1 MTRQVETRE
10 IDMELSEIPGA
21 SLKVS
26 RVAIGTWA
34 IGGWMWGGTD
44 EAESVS
50 TIRAALEHGINI
62 IDTAPVYGFGRSEE
76 IVGKAIAEGG
86 LRSRVLIVGVGALGS
101 PVALYLAASGVGTI
115 GLADHDHV
123 RLSNLQRQI
132 IHSMEGLN
140 QPKVAGAA
148 RTVSALNP
156 DIKVETIEETVDER
170 NAMALLERYDVIVD
184 GTDSFRARYL
194 LSDAAYLLRKP
205 LVHGS
210 IFRIEGQVTVFVPGR
225 GCYRCLYPE
234 PPPAG
239 AIEESEDVGVF
250 AALPGIIGTIQ
261 AAETIKL
268 ITGVGDGLVNR
279 VLLHDTMAMT
289 FREVRY
295 RRNRACPVC
304 GDRPT
309 VQGLV
314 DYDAFVGVEARS

>member
-1 MTRQVETRE
+1 MAERTLTPEQRQRYARH
-10 IDMELSEIPGA
+10 LA
-21 SLKVS
+21 L
-26 RVAIGTWA
+26 
-34 IGGWMWGGTD
+34 
-44 EAESVS
+44 AEVGPAGQQKLL
-50 TIRAALEHGINI
+50 RA
-62 IDTAPVYGFGRSEE
+62 
-76 IVGKAIAEGG
+76 
-86 LRSRVLIVGVGALGS
+86 RVLIVGVGALGS

-132 IHSMEGLN
+132 IHTMEGLN
-140 QPKVAGAA
+140 RSKVDGAA

-156 DIKVETIEETVDER
+156 DIKVETVEATVDER
-170 NAMALLERYDVIVD
+170 NAMELLDRYEVIVD

-239 AIEESEDVGVF
+239 AIEESENVGVF

-304 GDRPT
+304 GDHPT
-309 VQGLV
+309 VHSLV
-314 DYDAFVGVEARS
+314 DYDAFVLEARS

>member
-1 MTRQVETRE
+1 MAQRSLAPEQRE
-10 IDMELSEIPGA
+10 RYARHLA
-21 SLKVS
+21 L
-26 RVAIGTWA
+26 
-34 IGGWMWGGTD
+34 
-44 EAESVS
+44 AEVGPAGQQKLL
-50 TIRAALEHGINI
+50 RA
-62 IDTAPVYGFGRSEE
+62 
-76 IVGKAIAEGG
+76 
-86 LRSRVLIVGVGALGS
+86 RVLIVGVGALGS
-101 PVALYLAASGVGTI
+101 PVALYLAASGVGAI

-123 RLSNLQRQI
+123 RLSNLQRQV
-132 IHSMEGLN
+132 IHTMDGLN
-140 QPKVAGAA
+140 RSKVAGAA

-156 DIKVETIEETVDER
+156 DIKVETVEATVDER
-170 NAMALLERYDVIVD
+170 NAMELLDRYDVIVD

-239 AIEESEDVGVF
+239 AIEESEDAGVF
-250 AALPGIIGTIQ
+250 AALPGVIGTIQ

-268 ITGVGDGLVNR
+268 ITGVGEGLVNR
-279 VLLHDTMAMT
+279 VLLHDSMAMT

-304 GDRPT
+304 GDHPT
-309 VQGLV
+309 VQRLV
-314 DYDAFVGVEARS
+314 DYDAFVGAQARP

>member
-1 MTRQVETRE
+1 MSERSLTSEQRQRYARHLALGEVGPAGQQK
-10 IDMELSEIPGA
+10 L
-21 SLKVS
+21 L
-26 RVAIGTWA
+26 
-34 IGGWMWGGTD
+34 
-44 EAESVS
+44 
-50 TIRAALEHGINI
+50 RA
-62 IDTAPVYGFGRSEE
+62 
-76 IVGKAIAEGG
+76 K
-86 LRSRVLIVGVGALGS
+86 VLIVGVGALGS

-132 IHSMEGLN
+132 IHTMEGLN
-140 QPKVAGAA
+140 RSKVDGAA

-156 DIKVETIEETVDER
+156 DIKVETIEATVDER
-170 NAMALLERYDVIVD
+170 NAMDLLDRYEVIVD

-239 AIEESEDVGVF
+239 AIEESENVGVF

-304 GDRPT
+304 GDHPT
-309 VQGLV
+309 VHSLV
-314 DYDAFVGVEARS
+314 DYDAFVLEARS

>member
-1 MTRQVETRE
+1 
-10 IDMELSEIPGA
+10 L
-21 SLKVS
+21 
-26 RVAIGTWA
+26 
-34 IGGWMWGGTD
+34 
-44 EAESVS
+44 
-50 TIRAALEHGINI
+50 N
-62 IDTAPVYGFGRSEE
+62 RS
-76 IVGKAIAEGG
+76 
-86 LRSRVLIVGVGALGS
+86 
-101 PVALYLAASGVGTI
+101 
-115 GLADHDHV
+115 
-123 RLSNLQRQI
+123 
-132 IHSMEGLN
+132 
-140 QPKVAGAA
+140 KVAGAA
-148 RTVSALNP
+148 RTLSALNP
-156 DIKVETIEETVDER
+156 EIKVETIEKTIDEH
-170 NAMALLERYDVIVD
+170 NAMEELGRYDVIVD

-210 IFRIEGQVTVFVPGR
+210 IFRIEGQVTVFIPGR

-250 AALPGIIGTIQ
+250 AALPGIIGTVQ

-309 VQGLV
+309 VQSLV
-314 DYDAFVGVEARS
+314 DYDAFVGVEAHS

>member
-1 MTRQVETRE
+1 MMPE
-10 IDMELSEIPGA
+10 A
-21 SLKVS
+21 SLS
-26 RVAIGTWA
+26 AEQRQRYARHLALAEIGPA
-34 IGGWMWGGTD
+34 GQQ
-44 EAESVS
+44 
-50 TIRAALEHGINI
+50 RL
-62 IDTAPVYGFGRSEE
+62 
-76 IVGKAIAEGG
+76 

-101 PVALYLAASGVGTI
+101 PVALYLAAAGVGTI

-123 RLSNLQRQI
+123 RLSNLQRQV
-132 IHSMEGLN
+132 IHSMAGLN
-140 QPKVAGAA
+140 RSKVDGAA
-148 RTVSALNP
+148 RTVLALNP
-156 DIKVETIEETVDER
+156 DVKVEPVEAKVDEH
-170 NAMALLERYDVIVD
+170 NAMELLGRYEVIVD

-239 AIEESEDVGVF
+239 AIEESEQVGVL

-268 ITGVGDGLVNR
+268 ITGTGDPLVNR

-304 GDRPT
+304 GDHPT
-309 VQGLV
+309 VQSLA
-314 DYDAFVGVEARS
+314 DHHAVGAKEGRR

>member
-1 MTRQVETRE
+1 MAERSLTPEQRQRYARHLT
-10 IDMELSEIPGA
+10 L
-21 SLKVS
+21 
-26 RVAIGTWA
+26 
-34 IGGWMWGGTD
+34 
-44 EAESVS
+44 AE
-50 TIRAALEHGINI
+50 
-62 IDTAPVYGFGRSEE
+62 
-76 IVGKAIAEGG
+76 VGPAGQQRL

-101 PVALYLAASGVGTI
+101 PVALYLAAAGVGTI
-115 GLADHDHV
+115 GLADHDRV
-123 RLSNLQRQI
+123 RLSNLQRQV
-132 IHSMEGLN
+132 IHSMDGLN
-140 QPKVAGAA
+140 RAKVDGAA
-148 RTVSALNP
+148 RTVGALNP
-156 DIKVETIEETVDER
+156 DVKVETVAQTVDKG
-170 NAMALLERYDVIVD
+170 NAMGLLGRYDVIVD

-210 IFRIEGQVTVFVPGR
+210 IFRIEGQVTVFTPGR

-239 AIEESEDVGVF
+239 AIEESENVGVL

-268 ITGVGDGLVNR
+268 ITGTGDGLVNR
-279 VLLHDTMAMT
+279 VLLHDSMAMT

-309 VQGLV
+309 IQELV
-314 DYDAFVGVEARS
+314 DYDAFVGVEAAR

>member
-1 MTRQVETRE
+1 MAERSLRPEQRQRYARH
-10 IDMELSEIPGA
+10 LA
-21 SLKVS
+21 L
-26 RVAIGTWA
+26 
-34 IGGWMWGGTD
+34 
-44 EAESVS
+44 AEVGPEGQQRLL
-50 TIRAALEHGINI
+50 RA
-62 IDTAPVYGFGRSEE
+62 
-76 IVGKAIAEGG
+76 
-86 LRSRVLIVGVGALGS
+86 RVLIVGVGALGS

-140 QPKVAGAA
+140 RSKVAGAA

-156 DIKVETIEETVDER
+156 DVKVETIEETVDER
-170 NAMALLERYDVIVD
+170 NAMELLGRYDVIVD

-309 VQGLV
+309 VQRLV

>member
-1 MTRQVETRE
+1 MAERSLTAEQRQRYARHLALVEVGA
-10 IDMELSEIPGA
+10 PGQQR
-21 SLKVS
+21 L
-26 RVAIGTWA
+26 
-34 IGGWMWGGTD
+34 
-44 EAESVS
+44 
-50 TIRAALEHGINI
+50 
-62 IDTAPVYGFGRSEE
+62 
-76 IVGKAIAEGG
+76 

-132 IHSMEGLN
+132 IHSMDGLN
-140 QPKVAGAA
+140 RPKVAGAA

-156 DIKVETIEETVDER
+156 DVKVQTIDKTVDEH
-170 NAMALLERYDVIVD
+170 NAMELLEKYDVIVD

-194 LSDAAYLLRKP
+194 LSDAAYLLKKP

-309 VQGLV
+309 VQRLV
-314 DYDAFVGVEARS
+314 DYDAFVGAEARS

>member
-1 MTRQVETRE
+1 MAERSLTPEQRQRYARHLALAEVGPEGQR
-10 IDMELSEIPGA
+10 
-21 SLKVS
+21 SLL
-26 RVAIGTWA
+26 
-34 IGGWMWGGTD
+34 
-44 EAESVS
+44 
-50 TIRAALEHGINI
+50 RA
-62 IDTAPVYGFGRSEE
+62 
-76 IVGKAIAEGG
+76 
-86 LRSRVLIVGVGALGS
+86 RVLIVGVGALGS

-140 QPKVAGAA
+140 RSKVAGAA

-156 DIKVETIEETVDER
+156 DIKVETFEETVDEH
-170 NAMALLERYDVIVD
+170 NAMELLGRFDVIVD
-184 GTDSFRARYL
+184 GTDTFRARYL

-210 IFRIEGQVTVFVPGR
+210 IFRIEGQVTVFVPGH

-309 VQGLV
+309 VQRLV

>member
-1 MTRQVETRE
+1 MAER
-10 IDMELSEIPGA
+10 
-21 SLKVS
+21 SLTPEQ
-26 RVAIGTWA
+26 RLRYARHLA
-34 IGGWMWGGTD
+34 L
-44 EAESVS
+44 AE
-50 TIRAALEHGINI
+50 
-62 IDTAPVYGFGRSEE
+62 
-76 IVGKAIAEGG
+76 VGPEGQQRL

-140 QPKVAGAA
+140 RSKVAGAA
-148 RTVSALNP
+148 RAVSALNP
-156 DIKVETIEETVDER
+156 DVKVETVEETVDEH
-170 NAMALLERYDVIVD
+170 NAMELLGRYDVIVD

-194 LSDAAYLLRKP
+194 LSDAAYLLRKS

-210 IFRIEGQVTVFVPGR
+210 IFRIEGQVTVFVPGH

-250 AALPGIIGTIQ
+250 AALPGLIGTIQ

-309 VQGLV
+309 VQSLV

>member
-1 MTRQVETRE
+1 MVERSLTPEQRQRYARH
-10 IDMELSEIPGA
+10 LA
-21 SLKVS
+21 L
-26 RVAIGTWA
+26 
-34 IGGWMWGGTD
+34 
-44 EAESVS
+44 AEVGPEGQQRLL
-50 TIRAALEHGINI
+50 RA
-62 IDTAPVYGFGRSEE
+62 
-76 IVGKAIAEGG
+76 
-86 LRSRVLIVGVGALGS
+86 RVLIVGVGALGS

-140 QPKVAGAA
+140 RSKVAGAA

-156 DIKVETIEETVDER
+156 DIKVETVEETVDEH
-170 NAMALLERYDVIVD
+170 NAMELLGRFDVIVD
-184 GTDSFRARYL
+184 GTDTFRARYL

-210 IFRIEGQVTVFVPGR
+210 IFRIEGQVTVFNPGH

-295 RRNRACPVC
+295 RRNRACLVC

-309 VQGLV
+309 VESLV
-314 DYDAFVGVEARS
+314 DYDAFVGVEAQS

>member
-1 MTRQVETRE
+1 M
-10 IDMELSEIPGA
+10 
-21 SLKVS
+21 
-26 RVAIGTWA
+26 
-34 IGGWMWGGTD
+34 
-44 EAESVS
+44 
-50 TIRAALEHGINI
+50 
-62 IDTAPVYGFGRSEE
+62 
-76 IVGKAIAEGG
+76 AEGSLTPEQRQRYARHLALAEVG
-86 LRSRVLIVGVGALGS
+86 SEGQQRLLHARVLIVGVGALGS

-140 QPKVAGAA
+140 RSKVAGAA

-156 DIKVETIEETVDER
+156 DVKVETIEETVDEH
-170 NAMALLERYDVIVD
+170 NAMELLGRYDVIVD

-309 VQGLV
+309 VQRLV